1 MLKNQLP
8 NFFFIRVTDLRMVGN
23 YFIFTNIDYL
33 FYIIQI
39 FFNLNR
45 IRNVK
50 DNFIKF
56 IDREVVN
63 KESEIQ

>member
-1 MLKNQLP
+1 MLKNHLP
-8 NFFFIRVTDLRMVGN
+8 NFFFIRVNDLRMVGKC
-23 YFIFTNIDYL
+23 FIFTNIDYL

-45 IRNVK
+45 IHNVK